1 MSTVPATP
9 RRQAHESATPA
20 ATPQATRVGTS
31 HIIQSSPHYQTT
43 RRHSLYGTED
53 RIILD
58 PGSRIWKV
66 GFSGE
71 GKPRD
76 VFLAERESGISLW
89 SLNRASK
96 PEEREEEDRILEAK
110 LQACLRSVFHDSLLT
125 DPKSRKVILV
135 EHPLLPLHIKEMMAR
150 VLFNNLQVPSIS
162 FASSHLLA
170 LLAAGRV
177 TGLVLDCGHLETT
190 VLPVFSFRPL
200 YPHLRTTPL
209 AGARLS
215 SHIKA
220 LLLMFGTYIP
230 PATSLSAAV
239 NIPAASRS
247 VRVPEDVLADKV
259 IDEIKTRC
267 CFVGEPIEDDSGGGG
282 RASSPGGDGGSD
294 LDLPRATPRSA
305 DAESVSFSSSAHAA
319 SSAYSVVSHSQLL
332 GNSDADTARLG
343 GERRVQAL
351 AMMYGRH
358 STATDIHMR
367 VDPPPS
373 QQTGTGRGTLII
385 PGWIRERAA
394 EVLFEGG
401 DVDESSVAEV
411 ILDCLLK
418 VPVDLRKTLA
428 SSILVVGGT
437 PMLPGFIPRLQAEL
451 VRTVTRTSSRSSPPS
466 PPPPSTRSGRSR
478 RAPPPLTGY
487 NRYATLRPLLPF
499 FAILNNPAPPLPASA
514 NAAANAGKA
523 PAFTPATMAWVGGSL
538 AGALKTGGV
547 EVQRERWDEADAGA
561 GAAAQ
566 SDDGDVLMDDSPP
579 RPRAVAP
586 STPRSILP
594 DWTRTPLPVGAPPAP
609 RPAPAA
615 TASGPAS
622 PHPALHAQSVA
633 G

>member
-1 MSTVPATP
+1 MSTVPTTP
-9 RRQAHESATPA
+9 RRQAAHESTA
-20 ATPQATRVGTS
+20 AAVTPQTTRVAAS
-31 HIIQSSPHYQTT
+31 HAVQSSPHYQTT

-58 PGSRIWKV
+58 PGSRLWKV

-76 VFLAERESGISLW
+76 VFLAEGQTGRSLW
-89 SLNRASK
+89 TLNRASK
-96 PEEREEEDRILEAK
+96 LAEREEEDKILEAK
-110 LQACLRSVFHDSLLT
+110 LQACLRSVFHNSLLT

-135 EHPLLPLHIKEMMAR
+135 EHPLLPLHIKEIIAR

-170 LLAAGRV
+170 LLAAGRI

-209 AGARLS
+209 AGERLS

-230 PATSLSAAV
+230 PATSLSAAM

-247 VRVPEDVLADKV
+247 VRVPQDVLTDNV
-259 IDEIKTRC
+259 IDEIKTRI
-267 CFVGEPIEDDSGGGG
+267 CFVGEPFDTDTLAAAG
-282 RASSPGGDGGSD
+282 RASSPSAAGGDGGSE
-294 LDLPRATPRSA
+294 LDLPPSDPALSESDFSRVSA
-305 DAESVSFSSSAHAA
+305 DVDSSFAA
-319 SSAYSVVSHSQLL
+319 SSGYSVVSHSQLP
-332 GNSDADTARLG
+332 GMAADAHQA
-343 GERRVQAL
+343 GESRVQAL
-351 AMMYGRH
+351 ATMYGRH

-367 VDPPPS
+367 VDPPPA
-373 QQTGTGRGTLII
+373 QQTGTGRGMLII

-418 VPVDLRKTLA
+418 APVDLRKTLA
-428 SSILVVGGT
+428 STILAVGGT

-451 VRTVTRTSSRSSPPS
+451 VRAVTRPATPSSSPPS
-466 PPPPSTRSGRSR
+466 RAGRPR
-478 RAPPPLTGY
+478 PATY
-487 NRYATLRPLLPF
+487 DRYASLRPLLPY
-499 FAILNNPAPPLPASA
+499 FAILNNPSPPPPTSA
-514 NAAANAGKA
+514 NAAASAGKA

-547 EVQRERWDEADAGA
+547 EVQREKWDEAEAPAELDVNVG
-561 GAAAQ
+561 
-566 SDDGDVLMDDSPP
+566 DDRDGDVLMGGGDSPP
-579 RPRAVAP
+579 RLAVV
-586 STPRSILP
+586 SKSILP
-594 DWTRTPLPVGAPPAP
+594 DWTRTPLPIG
-609 RPAPAA
+609 APAA
-615 TASGPAS
+615 SQPVTLQA
-622 PHPALHAQSVA
+622 
-633 G
+633 

>member
-1 MSTVPATP
+1 MSAVPTTP
-9 RRQAHESATPA
+9 RRQTSHEGTTPA
-20 ATPQATRVGTS
+20 ATPQATRVAAS
-31 HIIQSSPHYQTT
+31 HVVQASPHYQTT

-58 PGSRIWKV
+58 PGSRLWKV

-76 VFLAERESGISLW
+76 VFLADGETGGSLW
-89 SLNRASK
+89 TLNRASK
-96 PEEREEEDRILEAK
+96 LAEREEEDRILEAK
-110 LQACLRSVFHDSLLT
+110 LQACLRSVFHNSLLT
-125 DPKSRKVILV
+125 DPKSRKIILV
-135 EHPLLPLHIKEMMAR
+135 EHPLLPLHIKETIAR

-170 LLAAGRV
+170 LLAAGRI

-190 VLPVFSFRPL
+190 VLPVYSFRPL

-230 PATSLSAAV
+230 PATSLSAAM

-247 VRVPEDVLADKV
+247 VRVPQDVLTDKV
-259 IDEIKTRC
+259 IDEIKTRI
-267 CFVGEPIEDDSGGGG
+267 CFVGESFDTDALASGGRTSPSAAGG
-282 RASSPGGDGGSD
+282 NDGSE
-294 LDLPRATPRSA
+294 LDLPPSDPALSESEFSRVSA
-305 DAESVSFSSSAHAA
+305 DVDSSFAA
-319 SSAYSVVSHSQLL
+319 SSGYSVVSHSQLA
-332 GNSDADTARLG
+332 GMAADAHHA
-343 GERRVQAL
+343 GESRVQAL
-351 AMMYGRH
+351 ATMYGRH

-367 VDPPPS
+367 VDPPPA
-373 QQTGTGRGTLII
+373 QQTGTGRGMLII

-428 SSILVVGGT
+428 STILAVGGT

-451 VRTVTRTSSRSSPPS
+451 VRAVTRPATPSSSPPS
-466 PPPPSTRSGRSR
+466 RAGRPR
-478 RAPPPLTGY
+478 PATY
-487 NRYATLRPLLPF
+487 DRYASLRPLLPY
-499 FAILNNPAPPLPASA
+499 FAILNNPSPPPPASA

-547 EVQRERWDEADAGA
+547 EVQRERWDEAEAQPELDIDVGDDA
-561 GAAAQ
+561 
-566 SDDGDVLMDDSPP
+566 DGDVLMGGDSPP
-579 RPRAVAP
+579 RLALV
-586 STPRSILP
+586 SRSILP

-609 RPAPAA
+609 RPPAAPAA
-615 TASGPAS
+615 SS
-622 PHPALHAQSVA
+622 PVALQA
-633 G
+633 

>member
-1 MSTVPATP
+1 MSAVPTTP
-9 RRQAHESATPA
+9 RRHHHESTTPA
-20 ATPQATRVGTS
+20 ATPQTTRVASS
-31 HIIQSSPHYQTT
+31 HIVQASPHYQTT

-53 RIILD
+53 RVILD

-76 VFLAERESGISLW
+76 VFLAESDTARSLW
-89 SLNRASK
+89 TLNRASN
-96 PEEREEEDRILEAK
+96 PADREEEDRVLEAK
-110 LQACLRSVFHDSLLT
+110 LQACLRSVFHNSLLT

-135 EHPLLPLHIKEMMAR
+135 EHPLLPLHIKEIMAR

-170 LLAAGRV
+170 LLAAGRI

-230 PATSLSAAV
+230 PATSLSAAA

-247 VRVPEDVLADKV
+247 VRVPQDVLTDKV

-267 CFVGEPIEDDSGGGG
+267 CFVGEPFDTDPSGARASSPSGGGG
-282 RASSPGGDGGSD
+282 GDNSSE
-294 LDLPRATPRSA
+294 LDLPPSDPALSESDFSRVSA
-305 DAESVSFSSSAHAA
+305 EIESSFSSAHAA
-319 SSAYSVVSHSQLL
+319 SSSYSVVSHSQLA
-332 GNSDADTARLG
+332 GMDASHGHGHA
-343 GERRVQAL
+343 GESRVQAL
-351 AMMYGRH
+351 ATMYGRH
-358 STATDIHMR
+358 STATDIHLR
-367 VDPPPS
+367 VDPPPA

-385 PGWIRERAA
+385 PGWVRERAA
-394 EVLFEGG
+394 EVLFDGG

-418 VPVDLRKTLA
+418 APVDLRRTLA
-428 SSILVVGGT
+428 STILVVGGT

-451 VRTVTRTSSRSSPPS
+451 VRAVTRIAAHAA
-466 PPPPSTRSGRSR
+466 PPPPSRSGRPR
-478 RAPPPLTGY
+478 PATY
-487 NRYATLRPLLPF
+487 DRYAALRPLLPY
-499 FAILNNPAPPLPASA
+499 FAILNNPLPRPPASTH
-514 NAAANAGKA
+514 AAANAGKA

-538 AGALKTGGV
+538 AGALKTGGQ
-547 EVQRERWDEADAGA
+547 EVNREKWDEAEAQPGEADMAVDDA
-561 GAAAQ
+561 
-566 SDDGDVLMDDSPP
+566 PP
-579 RPRAVAP
+579 RAAP
-586 STPRSILP
+586 AKNILP

-609 RPAPAA
+609 RPPPVTGAVEAAAP
-615 TASGPAS
+615 
-622 PHPALHAQSVA
+622 PALHAQSVA